1 MTHADSVLSPSKHEA
16 RSAQILKIALDAGHG
31 AQGKHAH
38 SGAAANGLVEDEIA
52 LDMVK
57 RIGHHLRAAGH
68 STISTRPGQ
77 GLVALSQRTRLAKA
91 ARCDLFVS
99 IHLNA
104 GPQAAQG
111 VEAFVAEGDHTS
123 RRIAE
128 QLVKA
133 ISKLGLKSRG
143 VKWDSNSQHSRL
155 AVLRGTCRTMPA
167 ILLELAFLT
176 NEHDAK
182 LLSDR
187 QWLDRVAAA
196 IATALTH
203 R

>member
-1 MTHADSVLSPSKHEA
+1 MTV

-31 AQGKHAH
+31 AQGKHAYT
-38 SGAAANGLVEDEIA
+38 GAAANGLIEDEVA

-68 STISTRPGQ
+68 STIYTRPGQ
-77 GLVALSQRTRLAKA
+77 GLVALSQRTQLAKA
-91 ARCDLFVS
+91 ARCDLFLSV
-99 IHLNA
+99 HLNA
-104 GPQAAQG
+104 GPPTAQG
-111 VEAFVAEGDHTS
+111 AEAFVAEGDHTS
-123 RRIAE
+123 RQIAE

-167 ILLELAFLT
+167 VLLELGFLT

-182 LLSDR
+182 LLDSPQFRDK
-187 QWLDRVAAA
+187 LAEA
-196 IATALTH
+196 IARQLSTQ